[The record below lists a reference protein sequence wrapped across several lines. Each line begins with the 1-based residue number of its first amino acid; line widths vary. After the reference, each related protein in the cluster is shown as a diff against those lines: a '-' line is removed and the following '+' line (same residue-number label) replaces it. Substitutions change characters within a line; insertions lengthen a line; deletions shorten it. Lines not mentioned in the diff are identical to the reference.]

1 MVSPL
6 QPCVV
11 RAYPSE
17 GSYMKKNRTMIILFL
32 TPALICYLMVF
43 LYPSIR
49 TTIMSFFA
57 VESVADSIS
66 TWKFNGFANYV
77 KLFNTPIFKRSMS
90 NITTI
95 WIVGG
100 AGVMVVALFFAVSL
114 TSGIKYAK
122 FIRSVIYLPNV
133 VSAIAM
139 GTMWINYVY
148 NSRYGLLHNV
158 FSALGLKK
166 LSETL
171 WTGPGNLFWSMMVA
185 YCFGMVGYHMLIFM
199 ASIEQIPKDYHEAA
213 QLEGANLIQR
223 FYHVTLPFLRG
234 CFRTN
239 IVMWTV
245 FTVGFFVWG
254 QLFSPV
260 NLSNATVAPMNYMYE
275 IVFGASSNAATVRDS
290 GAGAAIG
297 VIMMIIVIIA
307 FGLTNLIV
315 RNDDVEL

>member
-1 MVSPL
+1 
-6 QPCVV
+6 
-11 RAYPSE
+11 
-17 GSYMKKNRTMIILFL
+17 MKKNRVMIIVFL
-32 TPALICYLMVF
+32 TPALLCYLLVF

-57 VESVADSIS
+57 VESVSDPIS
-66 TWKFNGFANYV
+66 TWRFNGLANYT
-77 KLFNTPIFKRSMS
+77 KLFGTEIFKQSMI
-90 NITTI
+90 NIANI

-100 AGVMVVALFFAVSL
+100 IGVMAVSLFFAVSL
-114 TSGIKYAK
+114 TNGMKQVK

-139 GTMWINYVY
+139 GTMWISYVY
-148 NSRYGLLHNV
+148 NSSYGLLHNV
-158 FSALGLKK
+158 FKAIGLTK

-171 WTGPGNLFWSMMVA
+171 WTGPGHLFWSMLVA

-213 QLEGANLIQR
+213 QIEGANIIQR
-223 FYHVTLPFLRG
+223 FFHITLPFLRG

-245 FTVGFFVWG
+245 FTVAFFVWG

-260 NLSNATVAPMNYMYE
+260 NLSYATVAPMNYMYE
-275 IVFGASSNAATVRDS
+275 IVFGSSSSAATVRDS

-307 FGLTNLIV
+307 FSLTNLIV

>member
-1 MVSPL
+1 MVSLL

-122 FIRSVIYLPNV
+122 FIRSFIYLPNV

-239 IVMWTV
+239 LVMWTV

-275 IVFGASSNAATVRDS
+275 IVFGASS
-290 GAGAAIG
+290 
-297 VIMMIIVIIA
+297 MP
-307 FGLTNLIV
+307 LQ
-315 RNDDVEL
+315 

>member
-1 MVSPL
+1 
-6 QPCVV
+6 
-11 RAYPSE
+11 
-17 GSYMKKNRTMIILFL
+17 MIIVFL
-32 TPALICYLMVF
+32 APALICYLLVF

-57 VESVADSIS
+57 VESVSDPIS
-66 TWKFNGFANYV
+66 TWRFIGLDNYT
-77 KLFNTPIFKRSMS
+77 KLFGTEIFKQSMI
-90 NITTI
+90 NIANI
-95 WIVGG
+95 WVVGG
-100 AGVMVVALFFAVSL
+100 IGVMAVSLFFAVSL
-114 TSGIKYAK
+114 TNGMKQVK

-139 GTMWINYVY
+139 GTMWISYVY
-148 NSRYGLLHNV
+148 NSSYGLLHNI
-158 FSALGLKK
+158 FKTIGLNK

-171 WTGPGNLFWSMMVA
+171 WTGPGHLFWSMLVA

-213 QLEGANLIQR
+213 QIEGANIVQR
-223 FYHVTLPFLRG
+223 FFYITLPFLRG

-245 FTVGFFVWG
+245 FTVAFFVWG

-260 NLSNATVAPMNYMYE
+260 NLSYATVAPMNYMYE
-275 IVFGASSNAATVRDS
+275 IVFGSSSSAATVRDS

-307 FGLTNLIV
+307 FSLTNLIV
-315 RNDDVEL
+315 KNDDVEL

>member
-1 MVSPL
+1 
-6 QPCVV
+6 
-11 RAYPSE
+11 
-17 GSYMKKNRTMIILFL
+17 MKKNRVMIILFL
-32 TPALICYLMVF
+32 APALICYLLVF

-57 VESVADSIS
+57 VESVSDSIS
-66 TWKFNGFANYV
+66 TWRFIGLDNYT
-77 KLFNTPIFKRSMS
+77 KLFGTEIFRQSMK
-90 NITTI
+90 NIANI
-95 WIVGG
+95 WMVGG
-100 AGVMVVALFFAVSL
+100 IGVMAVSLFFAVSL
-114 TSGIKYAK
+114 TNGMKQVK

-139 GTMWINYVY
+139 GTMWISYVY
-148 NSRYGLLHNV
+148 NSSYGLLHNV
-158 FSALGLKK
+158 FKSIGLNK

-171 WTGPGNLFWSMMVA
+171 WTGPGHLFWSMLIA
-185 YCFGMVGYHMLIFM
+185 YCFGMIGYHMLIFM

-213 QLEGANLIQR
+213 QIEGANIVQR
-223 FYHVTLPFLRG
+223 FFHITLPFLRG

-245 FTVGFFVWG
+245 FTVAFFVWG

-260 NLSNATVAPMNYMYE
+260 NLSYATVAPMNYMYE
-275 IVFGASSNAATVRDS
+275 IVFGSSSSAATVRDS

-297 VIMMIIVIIA
+297 VIMMIIVIFA
-307 FGLTNLIV
+307 FSLTNLIV